1 MGEVGGLVSVTYP
14 KTKINKKDKK
24 RYISTAKDLL
34 YSEDIIHELVDAKT
48 EVECIRIL
56 QKARSQTK

>member
-14 KTKINKKDKK
+14 KTKIGKQDKK

-34 YSEDIIHELVDAKT
+34 YSEDIIQELTNAKT
-48 EVECIRIL
+48 EAECIMIL